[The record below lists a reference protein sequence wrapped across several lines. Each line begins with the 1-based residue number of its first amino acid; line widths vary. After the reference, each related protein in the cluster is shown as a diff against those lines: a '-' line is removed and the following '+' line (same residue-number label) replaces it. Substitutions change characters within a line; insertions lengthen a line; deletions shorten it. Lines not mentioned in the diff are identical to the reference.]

1 MIPGAMMQFDLA
13 DGFPAPTTKK
23 FAFVPMKGELCGF
36 LQGKTSAADYRD
48 LGCKIWD
55 QNANENEAWL
65 NNPWRT
71 GEDDL
76 GYMYARL
83 WNDMPVSGEME
94 GEWNQIDRL
103 IHGIVND
110 PTSRR
115 LIVSAWHPEV
125 FDRAALPPCHVL
137 FQVIVDQTNDKLHM
151 TMYQRSCDLFLGVP
165 FNVASYSLL
174 LSILC
179 RETGYK
185 PGTFT
190 WFGADVHIYENHMEQ
205 VKEQLSRKPL
215 PLCKLVLDYDVMTR
229 PHEIKPE
236 QIRFVDYVSH
246 DAIKAPMAV

>member
-1 MIPGAMMQFDLA
+1 
-13 DGFPAPTTKK
+13 
-23 FAFVPMKGELCGF
+23 
-36 LQGKTSAADYRD
+36 
-48 LGCKIWD
+48 
-55 QNANENEAWL
+55 
-65 NNPWRT
+65 
-71 GEDDL
+71 
-76 GYMYARL
+76 
-83 WNDMPVSGEME
+83 
-94 GEWNQIDRL
+94 
-103 IHGIVND
+103 
-110 PTSRR
+110 
-115 LIVSAWHPEV
+115 
-125 FDRAALPPCHVL
+125 
-137 FQVIVDQTNDKLHM
+137 
-151 TMYQRSCDLFLGVP
+151 MYQRSCDLFLGVP